1 VFALFHFPLTDTR
14 SAMADSAKTRSAEES
29 SLLERARKRLPGGV
43 LGTSRYAEEAAF
55 VVKHGRGSK
64 IYDVSGREYIDYVLA
79 SGPLILGHAHPAVV
93 AAVRAQ
99 IEGGS
104 TYFMVTE
111 PIIQLAEEICR
122 ALPCAEQVR
131 FTSTGSEATFFALRT
146 ARTARQRDKILKFE
160 GGYHGAHDYSMMSS
174 TPRSPKAFPAP
185 VPDSSGI
192 PHAIEADVLI
202 APYNDLATVEGIVD
216 THADELA
223 AVIIEPFQRLIPPQS
238 GFLQGLREITR
249 RHGILLIFDEVVTGF
264 RLAYGGAQQYYGV
277 IPDIACVGKI
287 VGGGFPLAAV
297 CASEEL
303 MRPFDPQ
310 QDGKGDFISQ
320 SGTLNGNPIAAVA
333 GLATLAE
340 LRKPGA
346 YETIHGTGKR
356 LMAGLRELVERSGL
370 PAQVVGEPVVFDI
383 IFSGEPITDY
393 RSLQKADGALAR
405 AFTTELIKRGVV
417 KNTQKMYVSLVHSEA
432 DVARTLEACEDAL
445 KTLPRRKPA
454 RD

>member
-1 VFALFHFPLTDTR
+1 
-14 SAMADSAKTRSAEES
+14 MANSAKTRSAEES

-223 AVIIEPFQRLIPPQS
+223 AVIIEPFQRLIPPQP

-277 IPDIACVGKI
+277 VPDIACVGKI

-340 LRKPGA
+340 LREPGA

-445 KTLPRRKPA
+445 KTLPRRKSA
-454 RD
+454 RG

>member
-1 VFALFHFPLTDTR
+1 
-14 SAMADSAKTRSAEES
+14 MADSAKTRSAEES

-55 VVKHGRGSK
+55 VVKHGKGSK

-223 AVIIEPFQRLIPPQS
+223 AVIIEPFQRLIPPQP

-277 IPDIACVGKI
+277 VPDIACVGKI

-346 YETIHGTGKR
+346 YETIHGTGRR
-356 LMAGLRELVERSGL
+356 LMAGLGELVERSGL

-432 DVARTLEACEDAL
+432 DVARTLEGCEDAL

-454 RD
+454 RG

>member
-1 VFALFHFPLTDTR
+1 
-14 SAMADSAKTRSAEES
+14 MADTVKPRSAEETK
-29 SLLERARKRLPGGV
+29 LLERARQRLPGGV
-43 LGTSRYAEEAAF
+43 LGTSRYADDVGF
-55 VVKHGRGSK
+55 VVKHGKGSK
-64 IYDVSGREYIDYVLA
+64 IYDVSGREYIDYVMA
-79 SGPLILGHAHPAVV
+79 SGPMVLGHAHPAVV

-99 IEGGS
+99 LEGGT

-111 PIIQLAEEICR
+111 PVIELAEEICR
-122 ALPCAEQVR
+122 AVPCAEQVR
-131 FTSTGSEATFFALRT
+131 FTSTGSEATFFALRV

-160 GGYHGAHDYSMMSS
+160 GGYHGSHDYSMMSS
-174 TPRSPKAFPAP
+174 APRSPKAFPAP

-192 PHAIEADVLI
+192 PRVLEDEVLV
-202 APYNDLATVEGIVD
+202 APYNDLATVEGIVA

-223 AVIIEPFQRLIPPQS
+223 AVIIEPFQRLIPPQP

-249 RHGILLIFDEVVTGF
+249 RYGILLVFDEVVTGF

-277 IPDIACVGKI
+277 VPDIACVGKI

-297 CASEEL
+297 CASADL
-303 MRPFDPQ
+303 MQPFDPGR
-310 QDGKGDFISQ
+310 DGKGEFISQ

-346 YETIHGTGKR
+346 YETLHGTGRR
-356 LMAGLRELVERSGL
+356 LMAGLAELAQKSGL

-383 IFSGEPITDY
+383 LFTGEPVTDY

-405 AFTTELIKRGVV
+405 SFTTELIKRGVV
-417 KNTQKMYVSLVHSEA
+417 KNTQKIYMSLAHTDA
-432 DVARTLEACEDAL
+432 DVARTLQACEDAL
-445 KTLPRRKPA
+445 KVLPKKKLRT
-454 RD
+454 

>member
-1 VFALFHFPLTDTR
+1 MADPIGSR
-14 SAMADSAKTRSAEES
+14 SAQETQLLDRAKQ
-29 SLLERARKRLPGGV
+29 RLPGGV
-43 LGTSRYAEEAAF
+43 LGTSRYADDVGF
-55 VVKHGRGSK
+55 VVKHGKGSK
-64 IYDVSGREYIDYVLA
+64 IFDVSGREYIDYVMA
-79 SGPLILGHAHPAVV
+79 SGPMVLGHAHPAVV
-93 AAVRAQ
+93 AAVRQQLEA
-99 IEGGS
+99 GT

-111 PIIQLAEEICR
+111 PIIELAEEICR
-122 ALPCAEQVR
+122 AVPCAEQVR
-131 FTSTGSEATFFALRT
+131 FTSTGSEATFFALRV
-146 ARTARQRDKILKFE
+146 ARTARGRDKILKFE
-160 GGYHGAHDYSMMSS
+160 GGYHGANDYAMMSS
-174 TPRSPKAFPAP
+174 SPRSPKAFPAP

-223 AVIIEPFQRLIPPQS
+223 AVIIEPFQRLIPPQP
-238 GFLQGLREITR
+238 GFLPGLREITR

-264 RLAYGGAQQYYGV
+264 RLAYGGAQEYYGV
-277 IPDIACVGKI
+277 VPDIACVGKI

-297 CASEEL
+297 CASAEL
-303 MRPFDPQ
+303 MQPFDPG

-346 YETIHGTGKR
+346 YKILHGTGRR
-356 LMAGLRELVERSGL
+356 LMAGLAELAQKSGL

-383 IFSGEPITDY
+383 LFTAEPVTDY

-405 AFTTELIKRGVV
+405 IFTTELIKRGVV
-417 KNTQKMYVSLVHSEA
+417 KNTQKMYMSLAHTDA
-432 DVARTLEACEDAL
+432 DVARTLQACEDAL
-445 KTLPRRKPA
+445 KVLPKKKR
-454 RD
+454 

>member
-1 VFALFHFPLTDTR
+1 
-14 SAMADSAKTRSAEES
+14 MADTVKPRSAEETK
-29 SLLERARKRLPGGV
+29 LLERARQRLPGGV
-43 LGTSRYAEEAAF
+43 LGTSRYADDVGF
-55 VVKHGRGSK
+55 VVKHGKGSK
-64 IYDVSGREYIDYVLA
+64 IYDVSGREYIDYVMA
-79 SGPLILGHAHPAVV
+79 SGPMVLGHAHPAVV

-99 IEGGS
+99 LEGGT

-111 PIIQLAEEICR
+111 PVIELAEEICR
-122 ALPCAEQVR
+122 AVPCAEQVR
-131 FTSTGSEATFFALRT
+131 FTSTGSEATFFALRV
-146 ARTARQRDKILKFE
+146 ARTARGRDKILKFE
-160 GGYHGAHDYSMMSS
+160 GGYHGANDYAMMSS
-174 TPRSPKAFPAP
+174 SPRSPKAFPAP

-202 APYNDLATVEGIVD
+202 APYNDLATVEGIVA

-223 AVIIEPFQRLIPPQS
+223 AVIIEPFQRLIPPQP

-249 RHGILLIFDEVVTGF
+249 RYGILLVFDEVVTGF

-277 IPDIACVGKI
+277 VPDIACVGKI

-297 CASEEL
+297 CASADL
-303 MRPFDPQ
+303 MQPFDPGR
-310 QDGKGDFISQ
+310 DGKGEFISQ

-346 YETIHGTGKR
+346 YETLHGTGRR
-356 LMAGLRELVERSGL
+356 LMAGLAELAQKSGL

-383 IFSGEPITDY
+383 LFTGEPVTDY

-405 AFTTELIKRGVV
+405 SFTTELIKRGVV
-417 KNTQKMYVSLVHSEA
+417 KNTQKIYMSLAHTDA
-432 DVARTLEACEDAL
+432 DVARTLQACEDAL
-445 KTLPRRKPA
+445 KVLPKKKLKN
-454 RD
+454 

>member
-1 VFALFHFPLTDTR
+1 MTDTTKR
-14 SAMADSAKTRSAEES
+14 RSAEETK
-29 SLLERARKRLPGGV
+29 LLERARRRLPGGV
-43 LGTSRYAEEAAF
+43 LGSSRYADDVGF
-55 VVKHGRGSK
+55 VVKHGKGSK
-64 IYDVSGREYIDYVLA
+64 IYDVSGREYIDYVMA
-79 SGPLILGHAHPAVV
+79 SGPMVLGHAHPAVV
-93 AAVRAQ
+93 AAVREQ
-99 IEGGS
+99 LEGGT

-111 PIIQLAEEICR
+111 PVIELAEEICR
-122 ALPCAEQVR
+122 AVPCAEQVR
-131 FTSTGSEATFFALRT
+131 FTSTGSEATFFALRV

-160 GGYHGAHDYSMMSS
+160 GGYHGSHDYSMMSS

-202 APYNDLATVEGIVD
+202 APYNDLATVEGIVA

-223 AVIIEPFQRLIPPQS
+223 AVIIEPFQRLIPPQP
-238 GFLQGLREITR
+238 GFLQGLRAITR
-249 RHGILLIFDEVVTGF
+249 RHGILLVFDEVVTGF

-277 IPDIACVGKI
+277 VPDIACVGKI

-297 CASEEL
+297 CASADL
-303 MRPFDPQ
+303 MQPFDPAR
-310 QDGKGDFISQ
+310 DGKGEFIAQ

-346 YETIHGTGKR
+346 YETLHGTGRR
-356 LMAGLRELVERSGL
+356 LMAGLAELAQKSGL

-383 IFSGEPITDY
+383 LFTGEPVTDY

-405 AFTTELIKRGVV
+405 SFTTELIKRGVV
-417 KNTQKMYVSLVHSEA
+417 KNTQKIYMSLAHTDA
-432 DVARTLEACEDAL
+432 DVARTLQACEDAL
-445 KTLPRRKPA
+445 KVLPKKKLRT
-454 RD
+454 

>member
-1 VFALFHFPLTDTR
+1 MADSTRTR
-14 SAMADSAKTRSAEES
+14 SAGETK
-29 SLLERARKRLPGGV
+29 LLERARQRLPGGV
-43 LGTSRYAEEAAF
+43 LGTSRYADEAAF
-55 VVKHGRGSK
+55 VVKRGQGSK

-93 AAVRAQ
+93 AAVRTQ

-104 TYFMVTE
+104 TFFMVNE
-111 PIIQLAEEICR
+111 PIIELAEEICR
-122 ALPCAEQVR
+122 AMPCAEQVR
-131 FTSTGSEATFFALRT
+131 FTSTGSEATFFALRV

-160 GGYHGAHDYSMMSS
+160 GGYHGAHDYSMMSA

-192 PHAIEADVLI
+192 PHALEAEVLI
-202 APYNDLATVEGIVD
+202 APYNDLATVEGIVA

-223 AVIIEPFQRLIPPQS
+223 AVIIEPFQRLIPPQP

-249 RHGILLIFDEVVTGF
+249 RHGVLLVFDEVVTGF

-277 IPDIACVGKI
+277 VPDIACIGKI

-320 SGTLNGNPIAAVA
+320 SGTLNGNPIAAAA
-333 GLATLAE
+333 GLATLTE

-346 YETIHGTGKR
+346 YETIHGTGR
-356 LMAGLRELVERSGL
+356 QLMAGLTELIQRAGL
-370 PAQVVGEPVVFDI
+370 PAQVVGEPVVFDVL
-383 IFSGEPITDY
+383 FTSEPITDY

-417 KNTQKMYVSLVHSEA
+417 KNTQKMYISLVHSEA
-432 DVARTLEACEDAL
+432 DVARTLQAAEDAL
-445 KTLPRRKPA
+445 KALPRRSSVRP
-454 RD
+454 R

>member
-1 VFALFHFPLTDTR
+1 
-14 SAMADSAKTRSAEES
+14 MADIAKPRSAEETK
-29 SLLERARKRLPGGV
+29 LLERARQRLPGGV
-43 LGTSRYAEEAAF
+43 LGTSRYADDVGF
-55 VVKHGRGSK
+55 VVKHGKGSK
-64 IYDVSGREYIDYVLA
+64 IYDVSGREYIDYVMA
-79 SGPLILGHAHPAVV
+79 SGPMVLGHAHPAVV

-99 IEGGS
+99 LEGGT

-111 PIIQLAEEICR
+111 AIIELAEEICR
-122 ALPCAEQVR
+122 AVPCAEQVR
-131 FTSTGSEATFFALRT
+131 FTSTGSEATFFALRV

-192 PHAIEADVLI
+192 PHSLEAEVLI
-202 APYNDLATVEGIVD
+202 APFNDLATVEGIVA

-223 AVIIEPFQRLIPPQS
+223 AVIVEPFQRLIPPQP

-249 RHGILLIFDEVVTGF
+249 RHGILLVFDEVVTGF

-277 IPDIACVGKI
+277 VPDIACVGKI

-297 CASEEL
+297 CASADL
-303 MRPFDPQ
+303 MRPFDPG

-346 YETIHGTGKR
+346 YERFHGTGGR
-356 LMAGLRELVERSGL
+356 LMAGLAELARKSGL
-370 PAQVVGEPVVFDI
+370 PAQVVGEPVLFDI
-383 IFSGEPITDY
+383 LFTGEPVTDY

-405 AFTTELIKRGVV
+405 TFTTELIKRGVV
-417 KNTQKMYVSLVHSEA
+417 KNTQKMYMSLAHTDS
-432 DVARTLEACEDAL
+432 DVARTLQACEDAL
-445 KTLPRRKPA
+445 KTLPRKRT
-454 RD
+454 RS

>member
-1 VFALFHFPLTDTR
+1 MAESTR
-14 SAMADSAKTRSAEES
+14 TRSAEETT
-29 SLLERARKRLPGGV
+29 LLERARKRLPGGV
-43 LGTSRYAEEAAF
+43 LGTSRYADEAAF
-55 VVKHGRGSK
+55 VVKHGKGSK

-104 TYFMVTE
+104 TYFMVNE
-111 PIIQLAEEICR
+111 PIIELAEEICR
-122 ALPCAEQVR
+122 AVPCAEQVR
-131 FTSTGSEATFFALRT
+131 FTSTGSEATFFALRV

-202 APYNDLATVEGIVD
+202 APYNDLASVEGIMA

-223 AVIIEPFQRLIPPQS
+223 AVIIEPFQRLIPPQP
-238 GFLQGLREITR
+238 GFLEGLREISR

-277 IPDIACVGKI
+277 VPDIACVGKI

-310 QDGKGDFISQ
+310 QDGRGDFISQ
-320 SGTLNGNPIAAVA
+320 SGTLNGNPIAAAA

-346 YETIHGTGKR
+346 YETIHGTGRR
-356 LMAGLRELVERSGL
+356 LMAGLSGLVERSGL
-370 PAQVVGEPVVFDI
+370 PAQVVGEPVVFDVV
-383 IFSGEPITDY
+383 FTGEPVTDY
-393 RSLQKADGALAR
+393 RSLLKADGALAR

-432 DVARTLEACEDAL
+432 DAARTLEACEDAL
-445 KTLPRRKPA
+445 KALPRRKSA
-454 RD
+454 RA